1 MVSKVQSYYKYNYR
15 EQLDFRYR
23 LYLLSKEKDF
33 AKRLDIV
40 EQLTWKALARGIG
53 YYTCYELEKPFL
65 ELADKIKMPIGIQAT
80 SNSFLHVM
88 TQAYTVGGHTRVV
101 ERWIDS
107 SPREQK
113 HSVVLLN
120 QKEEPFPIT
129 LNDCVSEH
137 NGSLHIYDSLD
148 LLERAT
154 KLRKLALE
162 YQYIILHIHMD
173 DPTAIVAFGN
183 DSFPRP
189 VLFFN
194 HADHSYWCGSS
205 IVDML
210 LDIRDNDFAKKRC
223 IKNHYTIRIPFIPN
237 QKINNYPKTQIQS
250 RLDLGLPLDKK
261 IILTVG
267 GSRKFRPIAGY
278 EFCEIVNKAIYS
290 MDNVICCGIGVND
303 SVGNWAKF
311 GPKFIAKGTLE
322 YGDKFFD
329 YINACDLY
337 INSIPIGGGVAM
349 LDAVQ
354 FKKPILSYSIFNSK
368 LGDIVKGIDTICDE
382 SIFVSKIHDLLNDT
396 SLAESFGKEQYKIVM
411 ANHECNLWQ
420 TNIAKILQKTPTKHK
435 VNRNFNKV
443 CHRIDDDSIVIS
455 LLHNSF
461 TKKKI
466 NIYDIYHWLKS
477 LFYKG

>member
-40 EQLTWKALARGIG
+40 DQLTWKALTRGIG

-120 QKEEPFPIT
+120 QKEKPFPIT

-223 IKNHYTIRIPFIPN
+223 IKNHYTIRIP
-237 QKINNYPKTQIQS
+237 
-250 RLDLGLPLDKK
+250 LPLD
-261 IILTVG
+261 INGWDRAV
-267 GSRKFRPIAGY
+267 
-278 EFCEIVNKAIYS
+278 
-290 MDNVICCGIGVND
+290 
-303 SVGNWAKF
+303 
-311 GPKFIAKGTLE
+311 FIANSFKGGIYYIAEPLAVYRKNDDGISTWVTVDRMKKDLNMIKWFKSFNK
-322 YGDKFFD
+322 KFP
-329 YINACDLY
+329 AHLY
-337 INSIPIGGGVAM
+337 
-349 LDAVQ
+349 
-354 FKKPILSYSIFNSK
+354 LSHLHYTIFHYAHNVPTKLVIKHYLLHLYYALLSFPQSK
-368 LGDIVKGIDTICDE
+368 Y
-382 SIFVSKIHDLLNDT
+382 KI
-396 SLAESFGKEQYKIVM
+396 KEAQRAFKIVM
-411 ANHECNLWQ
+411 KPRITQ
-420 TNIAKILQKTPTKHK
+420 TKLY
-435 VNRNFNKV
+435 R
-443 CHRIDDDSIVIS
+443 
-455 LLHNSF
+455 LLKN
-461 TKKKI
+461 
-466 NIYDIYHWLKS
+466 N
-477 LFYKG
+477 